1 MLKSL
6 FISNYALINEL
17 SVDFTDGMTALTGET
32 GAGKSIIIGAL
43 SLILGQRADT
53 KTIKEGE
60 SKSTLEVNFD
70 IERYKLQHF
79 FDENELD
86 YSPETIIRREIT
98 SNGKSR
104 AFIND
109 TPVQLNILRELG
121 SKLLDIHSQHENL
134 LLSNEDYQLNVVDT
148 IANNRDLRE
157 DYVIKYKNWLDAKK
171 ELKTLQTDI
180 EKQKQEED
188 YLKFQL
194 EQLDEANLIEG
205 ELEELEQEQETLSNV
220 ELIKI
225 ELQNALQYLE
235 SDESNAISAIKE
247 AGNAIRKIDHFLSE
261 NHSISERIEQ
271 IFIELKDI
279 SQELN
284 SYQDKIDFNP
294 ERLDF
299 IDDRLSLLYQLQKKN
314 RVDSVAELIQIRE
327 KWRAQLQ
334 KIENFEEEVQKA
346 QKRVVENENELR
358 ESVNRLSQSR
368 NTIIVEIEENL
379 IEILKRLGMTDIQFQ
394 IQLTPLQNYSESGMD
409 QATFLFSANKNRTMQ
424 PVAEIASGGE
434 ISRFM
439 LAIKSMTAQKSDLPT
454 IVFDEIDSGVSG
466 DIAGRMGNIMKLL
479 SQHSQVIVIT
489 HLPQIAA
496 KANDHFSVFKDN
508 TTHETITHIKR
519 LNEEERMREI
529 AQMLSGTSITEAAL
543 ANAKELLKNH

>member
-171 ELKTLQTDI
+171 ELKILQTDV

-194 EQLDEANLIEG
+194 EQLDEANLIEN
-205 ELEELEQEQETLSNV
+205 EQEELEQEQETLSNV
-220 ELIKI
+220 ELIKT
-225 ELQNALQYLE
+225 ELQNALQNLE
-235 SDESNAISAIKE
+235 SDEINAVSAIKD

-294 ERLDF
+294 EKLEF
-299 IDDRLSLLYQLQKKN
+299 IDNRLSLLYQLQKKN

-334 KIENFEEEVQKA
+334 KIENFEEEIQKA

-358 ESVNRLSQSR
+358 ESANRLSQSR
-368 NTIIVEIEENL
+368 NTIILEIEENL
-379 IEILKRLGMTDIQFQ
+379 IEILKRLGMVDIQFQ
-394 IQLTPLQNYSESGMD
+394 IQLAPLQNYSESGMD

-479 SQHSQVIVIT
+479 GKHSQVIVIT

>member
-6 FISNYALINEL
+6 SISNYALINEL

-60 SKSTLEVNFD
+60 SKSTIEVNFD

-79 FDENELD
+79 FEENELD

-148 IANNRDLRE
+148 IANNGDLRE
-157 DYVIKYKNWLDAKK
+157 DYALKYKNWLDAKK
-171 ELKTLQTDI
+171 ELKALQTDI

-225 ELQNALQYLE
+225 ELQNALQNLE
-235 SDESNAISAIKE
+235 SDEINAVSAIKD

-294 ERLDF
+294 EKLEF
-299 IDDRLSLLYQLQKKN
+299 IDNRLSLLYQLQKKN

-334 KIENFEEEVQKA
+334 KIENFEEEIQKA

-358 ESVNRLSQSR
+358 ESANRLSQSR
-368 NTIIVEIEENL
+368 NTIILEIEENL
-379 IEILKRLGMTDIQFQ
+379 IEILKRLGMVDIQFQ
-394 IQLTPLQNYSESGMD
+394 IQLAPLQNYSESGMD

>member
-1 MLKSL
+1 M
-6 FISNYALINEL
+6 
-17 SVDFTDGMTALTGET
+17 
-32 GAGKSIIIGAL
+32 
-43 SLILGQRADT
+43 
-53 KTIKEGE
+53 
-60 SKSTLEVNFD
+60 
-70 IERYKLQHF
+70 
-79 FDENELD
+79 
-86 YSPETIIRREIT
+86 
-98 SNGKSR
+98 
-104 AFIND
+104 
-109 TPVQLNILRELG
+109 
-121 SKLLDIHSQHENL
+121 
-134 LLSNEDYQLNVVDT
+134 
-148 IANNRDLRE
+148 
-157 DYVIKYKNWLDAKK
+157 
-171 ELKTLQTDI
+171 
-180 EKQKQEED
+180 
-188 YLKFQL
+188 
-194 EQLDEANLIEG
+194 
-205 ELEELEQEQETLSNV
+205 
-220 ELIKI
+220 
-225 ELQNALQYLE
+225 
-235 SDESNAISAIKE
+235 
-247 AGNAIRKIDHFLSE
+247 
-261 NHSISERIEQ
+261 
-271 IFIELKDI
+271 
-279 SQELN
+279 
-284 SYQDKIDFNP
+284 
-294 ERLDF
+294 
-299 IDDRLSLLYQLQKKN
+299 QKKN

-358 ESVNRLSQSR
+358 ESANRLSQSR

>member
-171 ELKTLQTDI
+171 ELKILQTDV

-194 EQLDEANLIEG
+194 EQLDEANLIEN
-205 ELEELEQEQETLSNV
+205 EQEELEQEQETLSNV
-220 ELIKI
+220 ELIKT
-225 ELQNALQYLE
+225 ELQNALQNLE
-235 SDESNAISAIKE
+235 SDEINAVSAIKD

-294 ERLDF
+294 EKLEF
-299 IDDRLSLLYQLQKKN
+299 IDNRLSLLYQLQKKN

-334 KIENFEEEVQKA
+334 KIENFEEEIQKA

-358 ESVNRLSQSR
+358 ESANRLSQSR
-368 NTIIVEIEENL
+368 NTIILEIEENL
-379 IEILKRLGMTDIQFQ
+379 IEILKRLGMVDIQFQ
-394 IQLTPLQNYSESGMD
+394 IQLAPLQNYSESGMD